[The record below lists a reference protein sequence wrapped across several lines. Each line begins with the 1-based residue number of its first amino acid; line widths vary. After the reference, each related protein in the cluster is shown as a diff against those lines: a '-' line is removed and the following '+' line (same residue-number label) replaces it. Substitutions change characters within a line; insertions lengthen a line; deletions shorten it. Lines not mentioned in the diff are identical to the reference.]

1 MYMRSS
7 FPIVVLLVI
16 ALLTGGGISAELDPY
31 TVQQTFCR
39 FPFSQVVP
47 LRDSGWGV
55 IYADTYG
62 KLRVL
67 RYTQKGWRLDWELTN
82 LGAKIANF
90 LVYDLDE
97 DGTYELV
104 VATVTGRILI
114 YSMEDYSYI
123 WENLEIKFE
132 TIETMEI
139 ANTDGDSQ
147 PEFIIIAEKK
157 LHIIDSLNK
166 SKQWSSA
173 RDFDATELVVENVD
187 KDDQLE
193 IILNTG
199 IVIDSRFYNIEVE
212 WDRPFGERIMVCDM
226 NNDGYPEVVG
236 EFSDYSL
243 RIFDVYA
250 EREVW

>member
-1 MYMRSS
+1 MRNS
-7 FPIVVLLVI
+7 FLVIVLLGV
-16 ALLTGGGISAELDPY
+16 LLCAGGIRAVELDPY
-31 TVQQTFCR
+31 TVQETFCR

-47 LRDSGWGV
+47 LADKGSWGV

-62 KLRVL
+62 KLHVL
-67 RYTQKGWRLDWELTN
+67 RYTSKGWRLDWELTN
-82 LGAKIANF
+82 LGSKIANF
-90 LVYDLDE
+90 LVYDLDD

-104 VATVTGRILI
+104 VATVNGRILI
-114 YSMEDYSYI
+114 YSMQDYSYI
-123 WENLEIKFE
+123 WENLEVKFE
-132 TIETMEI
+132 EIETMEI
-139 ANTDGDSQ
+139 ANTDGDPQ
-147 PEFIIIAEKK
+147 PEFILLADKQ
-157 LHIIDSLNK
+157 LHVIDSLNK
-166 SKQWSSA
+166 SKQWSSS
-173 RDFDATELVVENVD
+173 RHFDATDIVIENVD

-199 IVIDSRFYNIEVE
+199 VVIDSRFYNVEVE
-212 WDRPFGERIMVCDM
+212 WDKPFGERIMVCDM